1 MSVCQTYLYTS
12 GENMKTDSK
21 ELDEIADWKVSQAT
35 QDLLGS
41 QENPSQNHFVDTFRH
56 LHPERKEAF
65 TCWNTKMN
73 CRTTNFGTRID
84 YILVNKAL
92 TNVLKDSD
100 IRWVPVLHVYLFHG
114 LLLL

>member
-1 MSVCQTYLYTS
+1 
-12 GENMKTDSK
+12 MKTDTK
-21 ELDEIADWKVSQAT
+21 ELDEIADWKVSQST
-35 QDLLGS
+35 MDLLGS
-41 QENPSQNHFVDTFRH
+41 QENPSQNHFVDTFRD

-92 TNVLKDSD
+92 TNILKDSD
-100 IRWVPVLHVYLFHG
+100 IRWVPALHVYFMALYCMHFYTKKERNK
-114 LLLL
+114 

>member
-12 GENMKTDSK
+12 GENMKTETK

-35 QDLLGS
+35 MDLLGS
-41 QENPSQNHFVDTFRH
+41 QENASQNHFVDTFRD

-92 TNVLKDSD
+92 TNILKDSD
-100 IRWVPVLHVYLFHG
+100 IRSVPALHVFHG
-114 LLLL
+114 LLL